1 MSAPTLITGEHDENS
16 FDITE
21 NRGQPGN
28 RLVLGIPIVGFH
40 QHEDCPAWKLCG
52 SVFSILLFPI
62 HIALKATVPDISV
75 TGALTRDPSALAIP
89 SLEDGHT
96 NRTES
101 CSRFHVDVV
110 KPCLSAKWF
119 VTSYMQLLQHVDGG
133 GQS

>member
-28 RLVLGIPIVGFH
+28 RLVLGIPI
-40 QHEDCPAWKLCG
+40 
-52 SVFSILLFPI
+52 
-62 HIALKATVPDISV
+62 
-75 TGALTRDPSALAIP
+75 PSALAIP